1 MQERGRKSIHEE
13 RKDLNST
20 RNSNRISNNLPDEQ
34 DAVDEFLSF
43 ADDKRNSGHQ
53 KRGKKRSSTY
63 QKRSSNRTSNRQSR
77 RAGTRTMSY
86 VVEEKKLPKNF
97 AENILDLEL
106 KIDQGTFSMDTISQL
121 MELYQQAVEYYDGMN
136 DDKNAIY

>member
-1 MQERGRKSIHEE
+1 
-13 RKDLNST
+13 
-20 RNSNRISNNLPDEQ
+20 
-34 DAVDEFLSF
+34 
-43 ADDKRNSGHQ
+43 
-53 KRGKKRSSTY
+53 
-63 QKRSSNRTSNRQSR
+63 
-77 RAGTRTMSY
+77 MSY